1 MYLKKLRAVFVASVL
16 AALVLAPRLGQAED
30 WRGRVEHVL
39 AAGFRFVPGNY
50 AAGVPDSA
58 VYDALPGLNLYT
70 DYGARN
76 ADGTINAVVEIPA
89 GDNRKWETDTTTGRI
104 YWELKDG
111 APRYVKY
118 VGYTGNY
125 GMVPR
130 TLGGDGDPLDV
141 ITLGKM
147 QFRGTVAAARVVGV
161 MRMIDGGDPDDKLI
175 AVLPGTSFD
184 GKTLADLDA
193 MGITGIL
200 KTWFESYKGPG
211 AIQVTGFGTADEA
224 AAVLDAAVAA
234 YAAAHP

>member
-1 MYLKKLRAVFVASVL
+1 MRLKQLRTFVLASIL
-16 AALVLAPRLGQAED
+16 AALAAAPRVGVAED
-30 WRGRVEHVL
+30 WKGRVDHIL
-39 AAGFRFVPGNY
+39 AAGFRFLPGNY
-50 AAGVPDSA
+50 AAGIPDSA
-58 VYDALPGLNLYT
+58 YLEALPALNLYT

-76 ADGTINAVVEIPA
+76 ADGSINAVIEIPA
-89 GDNRKWETDTTTGRI
+89 GDNRKWETDTTNGRI

-147 QFRGTVAAARVVGV
+147 QARGTVAAARVVAV
-161 MRMIDGGDPDDKLI
+161 MRMIDGGDADDKLI

-193 MGITGIL
+193 MGVTGIL

-211 AIQVTGFGTADEA
+211 EIQVTGFGPVDEA
-224 AAVLDAAVAA
+224 NAVLDAAIGA
-234 YAAAHP
+234 YTAAHP

>member
-1 MYLKKLRAVFVASVL
+1 MHQKQLRAFLVATVL
-16 AALVLAPRLGQAED
+16 AVVAAPGLGRAED
-30 WRGRVEHVL
+30 WKGRTEHLL

-58 VYDALPGLNLYT
+58 VFDPLPTLNLYT
-70 DYGARN
+70 AFAAKN
-76 ADGTINAVVEIPA
+76 ADGTVNAVVEIPA

-104 YWELKDG
+104 FWELKDG

-141 ITLGKM
+141 ITLGKL
-147 QFRGTVAAARVVGV
+147 QTRGTVTSARIVGV

-175 AVLPGTSFD
+175 AVLPGTVLD
-184 GKTLADLDA
+184 GKALADLDA
-193 MGITGIL
+193 MGVTAVL

-211 AIQVTGFGTADEA
+211 EIQVTGFGTADEA
-224 AAVLDAAVAA
+224 AAVLDAAIAA
-234 YAAAHP
+234 YAAAQP

>member
-1 MYLKKLRAVFVASVL
+1 MHHKQLRALLIASVL
-16 AALVLAPRLGQAED
+16 AFVATPGLGRAED
-30 WRGRVEHVL
+30 WKGRVEHVH

-58 VYDALPGLNLYT
+58 VFDPLPTLNLYSGFAAT
-70 DYGARN
+70 N
-76 ADGTINAVVEIPA
+76 ADGTVNAVIEIPA
-89 GDNRKWETDTTTGRI
+89 GDNRKWETDTATGRI
-104 YWELKDG
+104 FWELKDG

-118 VGYTGNY
+118 VGYAGNY

-141 ITLGKM
+141 ITLGRM
-147 QFRGTVAAARVVGV
+147 QARGTVTSARIVGV

-175 AVLPGTSFD
+175 AVLPGTVLE
-184 GKTLADLDA
+184 GKSLADLDA
-193 MGITGIL
+193 MGITAIL

-211 AIQVTGFGTADEA
+211 AIQVDGFGTADEA
-224 AAVLDAAVAA
+224 AAVLDAAIAA